1 MGADFSRIRSNPL
14 LDIAG
19 VELKQG
25 GVVLDA
31 DFNEFVAVVDRRLR
45 AAASDILGRS
55 TVSSTTP
62 DAFKITAIPGGLQ
75 IGKGRLY
82 VDGLLAENHGA
93 ADPAKKLF
101 DPLMAEPVFADP
113 VTYGTQ
119 PYLPNLPLPSGGTTL
134 PPLPQTGKH
143 LVYLEVWQREVTH
156 LERPELVEPAVGVE
170 TSSRLQT
177 VWQVRVLEADAG
189 RADCGSPDGEVEGW
203 VLLTAP
209 STGRL
214 TTGTFEVPPET
225 DPCELPPSGGYR
237 GLENQ
242 TYRVEIHDP
251 GQPADKAT
259 FKWSRENA
267 SVGSRVASM
276 ISATELELQTLGRD
290 DVLRFNTGDWVEVI
304 DDASELSRGTG
315 VIRRITV
322 IEAARRITFASPLPT
337 EMLPALPTFPN
348 SDFPRTG
355 NLRVRRWD
363 QHGKVLSTAAGGTT
377 LPIQDLDAVNSTGV
391 IKVPAAGTTLLLEN
405 GVTVNFPS
413 TGTTRFRAGDYWVFV
428 ARTANASV
436 ELLTNEPPRG
446 IHHHYARL
454 GIWDVAA
461 GTVTDDCRTQWP
473 PHSEGHDCSCT
484 ICVTPQSHASNELT
498 IQKAITEVI
507 KAGGGTVCL
516 DVGEY
521 KLWEPVK
528 IEGASS
534 VKLVG
539 RGVASVLLATEAAG
553 AVLVNKSQDI
563 VLESFSVQCTRLSN
577 APQGAVGVVVSRGI
591 RIEHLTIHV
600 ESENPQG
607 AAIGLADALMDISL
621 RANTL
626 VAPIG
631 VRSGNTHG
639 GGAGLA
645 DVRIEDNDFDCGT
658 AAIAFAPGTV
668 HQLVNRI
675 SGNRVNGCSEAGFLL
690 TGMTAPGYG
699 LEVRANVFS
708 VLGHGVF
715 ASLSG
720 LRVLNNDFLQ
730 TREAPPKQQCG
741 IILTPAASNL
751 ITDCQIVGNRI
762 KGFNGAG
769 ISVQAPLRTA
779 MIKQNQIAQVNIG
792 LELVSGGE
800 LVHLSIENN
809 QFNDITGF
817 AILAKGE
824 GARYAATGNQIRT
837 RSQEPAV
844 LLEFPGGEGI
854 FSHNECYRDR
864 AGHTPD
870 VHLRGNILIVANNR
884 VVGGGI
890 SLDIQAAREHY
901 TVLGNICAGKIV
913 VSPGGLASVWAPLNI
928 QGVP

>member
-14 LDIAG
+14 LDVAG

-31 DFNEFVAVVDRRLR
+31 DFNELVAVVDRRLR
-45 AAASDILGRS
+45 AAASDILGRG

-75 IGKGRLY
+75 IGKGRFY

-93 ADPAKKLF
+93 VSSVPAKKHF
-101 DPLMAEPVFADP
+101 DPLMAEANYADP
-113 VTYGTQ
+113 IAYSDQ
-119 PYLPNLPLPSGGTTL
+119 PYLPSPLV
-134 PPLPQTGKH
+134 PPTADRH
-143 LVYLEVWQREVTH
+143 LVYLDVWERELTH
-156 LERPELVEPAVGVE
+156 LECPELVEPAVGVE

-177 VWQVRVLEADAG
+177 VWQVRVLEPDAG
-189 RADCGSPDGEVEGW
+189 SADCSSPDGEVKGW
-203 VLLTAP
+203 AALTAP

-251 GQPADKAT
+251 GQPDDKAT

-276 ISATELELQTLGRD
+276 ISETELELQTLGRD

-304 DDASELSRGTG
+304 DDVRELSQGTG

-337 EMLPALPTFPN
+337 EMLPAPPTFPN
-348 SDFPRTG
+348 SEFPRTG

-363 QHGKVLSTAAGGTT
+363 QKGKVLRTGAGGST
-377 LPIQDLDAVNSTGV
+377 LPIEDLNAVGSTGV

-413 TGTTRFRAGDYWVFV
+413 TGTTRFRAGDYWVFA

-454 GIWDVAA
+454 GIWDLATR
-461 GTVTDDCRTQWP
+461 TVTDCRTPWP
-473 PHSEGHDCSCT
+473 PHGEGHDCSCT

-498 IQKAITEVI
+498 IQMAIDEVK

-516 DVGEY
+516 DVGRYE
-521 KLWEPVK
+521 LSEPVTIK
-528 IEGASS
+528 DARS

-539 RGVASVLLATEAAG
+539 KGIDSKLLAIRATG
-553 AVLVNKSQDI
+553 AVLVINSHDI
-563 VLESFSVQCTRLSN
+563 VLDSFSVLCSGSSA
-577 APQGAVGVVVSRGI
+577 APEGAVGVVDSGGI
-591 RIEHLTIHV
+591 RVEHLAILV
-600 ESENPQG
+600 KSENSQD
-607 AAIGLADALMDISL
+607 AAIGLANALMDISL
-621 RANTL
+621 RGNAL

-631 VRSGNTHG
+631 IHSGSTRSGG
-639 GGAGLA
+639 GDAVLA

-658 AAIAFAPGTV
+658 AAIAFAPVTV

-675 SGNRVNGCSEAGFLL
+675 CGNRVNGCKETAFLL
-690 TGMTAPGYG
+690 TGMTAPGFFG

-708 VLGHGVF
+708 VLGDGIV

-720 LRVLNNDFLQ
+720 LRVLDNDVLQ
-730 TREAPPKQQCG
+730 AREAPLKQQCG
-741 IILTPAASNL
+741 IILAPAARNL
-751 ITDCQIVGNRI
+751 TTTDCQIIGNRI
-762 KGFNGAG
+762 QGFNGAG
-769 ISVQAPLRTA
+769 ILVKAPLRTA
-779 MIKQNQIAQVNIG
+779 MIKQNQIAQVNVG
-792 LELVSGGE
+792 LALVSGGE
-800 LVHLSIENN
+800 LVQLSIENN
-809 QFNDITGF
+809 QFNDITDS
-817 AILAKGE
+817 AILGTGKA
-824 GARYAATGNQIRT
+824 ARYAATGNQIHTHGR
-837 RSQEPAV
+837 EPAV
-844 LLEFPGGEGI
+844 QLEFKSGEGV
-854 FSHNECYRDR
+854 FSHNQCYRDGGGD
-864 AGHTPD
+864 APD
-870 VHLRGNILIVANNR
+870 VRLRSDTLIVGNNR
-884 VVGGGI
+884 VVGVRGGT
-890 SLDIQAAREHY
+890 SLHIGAAERRI
-901 TVLGNICAGKIV
+901 TVLGNICHGKIKV
-913 VSPGGLASVWAPLNI
+913 NSADLALPWAPLNI
-928 QGVP
+928 QDVP